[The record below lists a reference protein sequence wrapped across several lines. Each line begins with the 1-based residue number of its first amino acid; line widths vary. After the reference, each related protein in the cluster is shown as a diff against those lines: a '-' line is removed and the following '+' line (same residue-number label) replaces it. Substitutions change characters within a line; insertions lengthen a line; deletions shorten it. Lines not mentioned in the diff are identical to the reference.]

1 MNQLMET
8 INRVERNLI
17 NICRGK
23 QTELAFSYRNDRRFI
38 KKDTDLTEKLP
49 NFLLNCKSTT
59 EFISHI
65 NLYYDTE
72 EEQLKAIERGFE
84 DLKAYLEAKTDEA
97 KVKNDSDKKID
108 EDFIFDD
115 DLFDLDEVLKD
126 RDFLEKIHNNY
137 EIIDF
142 KENKEQVAQYQED
155 NDQNRFEAIVLSN
168 QGLVCKIAS
177 RYLGHSSMTYDD
189 LISYGNIGLFEAIK
203 KFDISHNTEFSTYAT
218 FWIKQKITRA
228 IYDEGHIIRFPVHLE
243 EQLRKLRQKENQII
257 KEHNLDIDLFTLQKQ
272 ICQELE
278 IPTEKYEDLKRIE
291 WQFRGNA
298 SLDMLVKEEGNTSLI
313 ELVSPD
319 SLWDYSYKHNETD
332 KTVEEVLHSKFLL
345 EELNDILL
353 DRLTDRETEIIC
365 RRYGLNRTKA
375 ETLEEIG
382 ADMGVT
388 RERIRQLEA
397 RALKKLKTSR
407 VTKRI
412 RDYLYEVA
420 N

>member
-1 MNQLMET
+1 M
-8 INRVERNLI
+8 
-17 NICRGK
+17 
-23 QTELAFSYRNDRRFI
+23 SYFQ
-38 KKDTDLTEKLP
+38 KE
-49 NFLLNCKSTT
+49 
-59 EFISHI
+59 
-65 NLYYDTE
+65 
-72 EEQLKAIERGFE
+72 KAI
-84 DLKAYLEAKTDEA
+84 
-97 KVKNDSDKKID
+97 
-108 EDFIFDD
+108 
-115 DLFDLDEVLKD
+115 
-126 RDFLEKIHNNY
+126 
-137 EIIDF
+137 
-142 KENKEQVAQYQED
+142 
-155 NDQNRFEAIVLSN
+155 
-168 QGLVCKIAS
+168 
-177 RYLGHSSMTYDD
+177 
-189 LISYGNIGLFEAIK
+189 
-203 KFDISHNTEFSTYAT
+203 
-218 FWIKQKITRA
+218 
-228 IYDEGHIIRFPVHLE
+228 
-243 EQLRKLRQKENQII
+243 
-257 KEHNLDIDLFTLQKQ
+257 
-272 ICQELE
+272 
-278 IPTEKYEDLKRIE
+278 
-291 WQFRGNA
+291 RGNA

>member
-1 MNQLMET
+1 MM
-8 INRVERNLI
+8 
-17 NICRGK
+17 
-23 QTELAFSYRNDRRFI
+23 SYFQ
-38 KKDTDLTEKLP
+38 KE
-49 NFLLNCKSTT
+49 
-59 EFISHI
+59 
-65 NLYYDTE
+65 
-72 EEQLKAIERGFE
+72 KAI
-84 DLKAYLEAKTDEA
+84 
-97 KVKNDSDKKID
+97 
-108 EDFIFDD
+108 
-115 DLFDLDEVLKD
+115 
-126 RDFLEKIHNNY
+126 
-137 EIIDF
+137 
-142 KENKEQVAQYQED
+142 
-155 NDQNRFEAIVLSN
+155 
-168 QGLVCKIAS
+168 
-177 RYLGHSSMTYDD
+177 
-189 LISYGNIGLFEAIK
+189 
-203 KFDISHNTEFSTYAT
+203 
-218 FWIKQKITRA
+218 
-228 IYDEGHIIRFPVHLE
+228 
-243 EQLRKLRQKENQII
+243 
-257 KEHNLDIDLFTLQKQ
+257 
-272 ICQELE
+272 
-278 IPTEKYEDLKRIE
+278 
-291 WQFRGNA
+291 RGNA

-365 RRYGLNRTKA
+365 RRYGLNRTKS